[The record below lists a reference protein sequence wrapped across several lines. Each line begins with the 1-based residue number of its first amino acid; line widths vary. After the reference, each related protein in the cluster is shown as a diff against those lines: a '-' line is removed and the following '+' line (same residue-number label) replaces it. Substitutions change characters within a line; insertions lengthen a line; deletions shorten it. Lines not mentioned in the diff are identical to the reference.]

1 MLQIGSPLTSTARK
15 ALLLGSGELVKEVV
29 IELQRFGIEVI
40 AVDRYA
46 NAPAMHVAHRSHVI
60 NMLDGAALRAVI
72 EAEKPDWIIPEV
84 EAIATPTLV
93 ELEREGYHV
102 IPTAKAAFL
111 TMNREGIRR
120 LAAEELGLPTATYR
134 FAREGYINFRL
145 AVFAVVFALAGS
157 YTGANISL
165 MISNRVFKIL
175 MLFILPL
182 VAAFVLRTKSFDG
195 TREPFEYMKTCVL
208 SCIIAFVIGAYDGF
222 YGPGTGTF
230 LILLLTSVA
239 HLSLKE
245 ANGLTKAINL
255 TTNITSLVVFL
266 YNGTV
271 LIPLGILAGLCNVAG
286 NWIGVSFFDKK
297 GSAVVKPVMLLVLTV
312 FLARTILELITG

>member
-1 MLQIGSPLTSTARK
+1 MSSVTDIIIKYWPVFPAVFVAG
-15 ALLLGSGELVKEVV
+15 VV
-29 IELQRFGIEVI
+29 
-40 AVDRYA
+40 D
-46 NAPAMHVAHRSHVI
+46 
-60 NMLDGAALRAVI
+60 
-72 EAEKPDWIIPEV
+72 
-84 EAIATPTLV
+84 AIAGGGGLISLPT
-93 ELEREGYHV
+93 Y
-102 IPTAKAAFL
+102 
-111 TMNREGIRR
+111 M
-120 LAAEELGLPTATYR
+120 LAGLPPHLAIGTNKMSSFMGTSIATFR
-134 FAREGYINFRL
+134 FAKEGYINLRL

-165 MISNRVFKIL
+165 LISNRVFKIL

-182 VAAFVLRTKSFDG
+182 AAAFVLRTKSFDG
-195 TREPFEYMKTCVL
+195 TREPYEYMKTCVL

-271 LIPLGILAGLCNVAG
+271 LIPLGILAGL
-286 NWIGVSFFDKK
+286 
-297 GSAVVKPVMLLVLTV
+297 
-312 FLARTILELITG
+312 